1 MGIGYIISNIMDINS
16 FKSNLQQTINAL
28 KEELKTIRTGRANPG
43 MIEELE
49 VETYGGSTKL
59 RLKELSTITTEGP
72 AALLVAPF
80 DPSTIGDIE
89 KAILKS
95 PLGLS
100 PQTQGTRIIIRIS
113 AMSQEQRDKFAK
125 LIGQIVEEKRN
136 VVRNHRDEVRKKIRE
151 SFEKKELTE
160 DDKFR
165 MEKDIDQIA
174 QKTNEDMAIIKDA
187 KEKEIQQV

>member
-1 MGIGYIISNIMDINS
+1 MDINS